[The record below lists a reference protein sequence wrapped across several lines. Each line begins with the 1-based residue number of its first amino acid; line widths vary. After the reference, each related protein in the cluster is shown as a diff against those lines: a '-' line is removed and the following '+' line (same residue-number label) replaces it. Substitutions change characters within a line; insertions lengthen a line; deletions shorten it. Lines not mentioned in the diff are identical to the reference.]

1 MKQYSKKV
9 IRAMIGLWFAGA
21 VFGAVVVIA
30 ELVATFISFD
40 SYAAM
45 VSVHLPDLLLYIG
58 GPVGGGVVTYLLK
71 SAFENKAK
79 IEQNYIPDY
88 DQENNG
94 GF

>member
-1 MKQYSKKV
+1 MV
-9 IRAMIGLWFAGA
+9 GLWFAGA
-21 VFGAVVVIA
+21 AFGALVVAA

-58 GPVGGGVVTYLLK
+58 GPVSGGIVTYMLK

-79 IEQNYIPDY
+79 IEKQYIPDY
-88 DQENNG
+88 DQEESG
-94 GF
+94 GIDYGNVD

>member
-1 MKQYSKKV
+1 MKKYSKQV

-21 VFGAVVVIA
+21 AFGAVVVIA

-88 DQENNG
+88 DQDNNG